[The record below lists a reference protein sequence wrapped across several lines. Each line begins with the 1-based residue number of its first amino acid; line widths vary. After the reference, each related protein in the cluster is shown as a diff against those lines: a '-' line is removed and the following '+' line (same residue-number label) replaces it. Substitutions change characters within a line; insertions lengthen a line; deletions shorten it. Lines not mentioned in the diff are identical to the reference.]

1 MTRILDGEP
10 LLPVMSMPHEEPQ
23 LFFFCELSGT
33 ALLSLLDRLDVLNL
47 LATRACGV
55 ALALPVFDDG
65 YAAATRV
72 LNAHDIPVVAWLTLP
87 ADEGLAFNLQNYPR
101 AAACYQMFHAWAQ
114 AHGLRFAA
122 VGFDMEPPLSDTLF
136 VGWGGVREIARRIWL
151 ARDNALFPA
160 ARMAYLELMAVARRD
175 GYEVHAYQIPLI
187 ADDRR
192 VGTTLLQRAL
202 DIVDL
207 PADIEVLMCLSE
219 TAPEWFSSALI
230 AAYGP
235 SADALAVG
243 RSSSSDAAL
252 QWDDVQRDLLL
263 AAAYTDTIYIATLEQ
278 CVVGGY
284 LERIAALDWN
294 TPVRI
299 ALFPYA
305 VLWSMRLLMLIGLV
319 IARYGKTA
327 LAWLGWL
334 IALILWLRGRYATA
348 QPAPGNCQS
357 ADEERNQPKRQ
368 QR

>member
-1 MTRILDGEP
+1 ML
-10 LLPVMSMPHEEPQ
+10 HEEPQ

-33 ALLSLLDRLDVLNL
+33 ALLRLLERTDVMSL
-47 LATRACGV
+47 LATHAYGV

-65 YAAATRV
+65 YAAATRL
-72 LNAHDIPVVAWLTLP
+72 LNTHGIPVVAWLTLP

-101 AAACYQMFHAWAQ
+101 ATACYQAFHAWAQ
-114 AHGLRFAA
+114 ANSLRFAA
-122 VGFDMEPPLSDTLF
+122 VGFDMEPPLSDALF
-136 VGWGGVREIARRIWL
+136 VGWGGAREIARRIWL

-160 ARMAYLELMAVARRD
+160 ARAAYLELMAMARRD

-219 TAPEWFSSALI
+219 TAPEWFGSALI
-230 AAYGP
+230 AVYGP

-243 RSSSSDAAL
+243 SSNSSDTIL
-252 QWDDVQRDLLL
+252 RWEDVQRDLLL
-263 AAAYTDTIYIATLEQ
+263 AAACTDIIYVATLER
-278 CVVGGY
+278 CVANGY
-284 LERIAALDWN
+284 LERIAALDWG
-294 TPVRI
+294 TPVRV
-299 ALFPYA
+299 APLPYA
-305 VLWSMRLLMLIGLV
+305 VLWSGRLAVLIGLV

-334 IALILWLRGRYATA
+334 IALILWLRRRYATT
-348 QPAPGNCQS
+348 QPASGNRQS
-357 ADEERNQPKRQ
+357 ADEQRDQPKRQ
-368 QR
+368 EW